1 MHEIRQR
8 AVAVVARF
16 GLRPDVCDDI
26 AQDTLVRLLAARG
39 NGHPPGDETAFAVRT
54 AVNLV
59 VDRFRR
65 LRRSREKMHNLAL
78 GASRREPPEGDPA
91 AHDEQRTD
99 PLDRPAEVDR
109 LYAAIAQLPERQAA
123 VVALHGLAELGY
135 AEIAAILGTTEATC
149 RSLHRHGMTRLRER
163 LAQ

>member
-26 AQDTLVRLLAARG
+26 AQDTVVRLLAARG
-39 NGHPPGDETAFAVRT
+39 NGHAPRDETGFAVRT

-59 VDRFRR
+59 VDRFRQ
-65 LRRSREKMHNLAL
+65 LRRSREKLQDIAV
-78 GASRREPPEGDPA
+78 ARSRGQPSE
-91 AHDEQRTD
+91 HDGPSAE

-109 LYAAIAQLPERQAA
+109 LYEAIARLPERQAA

-135 AEIAAILGTTEATC
+135 AEIAAILGTTQANC
-149 RSLHRHGMTRLRER
+149 RSLLRHGMARLRER
-163 LAQ
+163 LSQ

>member
-26 AQDTLVRLLAARG
+26 AQDTVLRLLAARG

-54 AVNLV
+54 AVNLT

-65 LRRSREKMHNLAL
+65 LRRSREKLHDIAVTRSYGHPSGHD
-78 GASRREPPEGDPA
+78 GANAE
-91 AHDEQRTD
+91 

-109 LYAAIAQLPERQAA
+109 LYEAIAQLPERQAA

-163 LAQ
+163 LAH